1 MEKADAGTLG
11 RAPKC
16 NGGPECTVQYYTGE
30 FFLATSPGWVKA
42 ASFGLLSADSRYVD
56 IILTQGWDDCMPTQ
70 QPAQG
75 VYPVD
80 GLLHWMLE
88 SSGQSSGFL
97 ARRNWTGSGAARLA
111 DAVDQGGEE
120 HNWWDVLDL
129 STCDDGATASSDA
142 PCLVQGYQ
150 PSVQLKSF
158 LMLYISTTFAIVA
171 YLHAGYRTWERMQS
185 ENFKTTLRV
194 LFPHHIDSE
203 KQHIAMIAAWCRQ
216 VSLRDDGTHKQGSG
230 DKGAKSMH
238 ERFADFFNE
247 ELGIKAKYTGT
258 GNERFGVD
266 SSIEADVHAKHPE
279 YREVNPWLCRNAFVL
294 KFKPF
299 LQKMN
304 ASAFEKSDSVGGAH
318 ARGCAP
324 FCHKLLCRD
333 FNKTVCEELFE
344 QISGRDEYV
353 SLDELQE
360 FILFFHEDHDSDD
373 ESDNDDS
380 PRAFNEQDALE
391 YVQQHTEFAELVE
404 GIEGGDRTYPISG
417 VTALADVAM
426 GGPDKVV
433 RSWGRIMLTALLQ
446 SVVVIA
452 PLILPC
458 VMAWLRVRET
468 AESDDIYTTASI
480 PLVGST
486 ADYQTFSFSLA
497 AATVVSGMA
506 ESVAYV
512 VSQREM
518 LQPRDYQHKCL
529 IEWLSI
535 VSAFVNA
542 VFNVFYMVSLLVT
555 LAHLVQLVILVIL
568 ALTVDPCRAL
578 AAVLAAFTLLLY
590 IKNSISSLRK
600 VQSALKK
607 QITENYI
614 KRQARRQAEAAEE
627 METTEKDE
635 EGTSRTGRGGS
646 AGGSAPHT
654 ISIAAE
660 AKNAGIAKSSLQKLD
675 AIVDDELERAGF
687 STCSLVQWVCV
698 TLACA
703 VLLVS
708 VVLTA
713 QKLFFQADQQ
723 GAAQLVASSF
733 SSICVVFT
741 QLGKKSKEEKQI
753 QKSLARVRWPRW
765 ICIAARYVVDAFG
778 SRP

>member
-1 MEKADAGTLG
+1 MEKADAGTVG

-56 IILTQGWDDCMPTQ
+56 ITLAQGWDDCLPTQ
-70 QPAQG
+70 QPSQG
-75 VYPVD
+75 VHAVD

-88 SSGQSSGFL
+88 SSGQSGGFL
-97 ARRNWTGSGAARLA
+97 ARLNWTRTGAAGLL
-111 DAVDQGGEE
+111 DAVDPGDEE

-129 STCDDGATASSDA
+129 STCADGATASSDA
-142 PCLVQGYQ
+142 PCLVQGYE

-158 LMLYISTTFAIVA
+158 LLLYISTTFSIVA
-171 YLHAGYRTWERMQS
+171 YLHTGYRTWERMQS

-194 LFPHHIDSE
+194 LFPRQFDSE
-203 KQHIAMIAAWCRQ
+203 KHHIAMIAAWCRKM
-216 VSLRDDGTHKQGSG
+216 VLRDDGNR
-230 DKGAKSMH
+230 GARSIH
-238 ERFADFFNE
+238 ERFADFFND

-266 SSIEADVHAKHPE
+266 SSMEADMHAQHPE
-279 YREVNPWLCRNAFVL
+279 FREVNPWLSRNAFVL

-299 LQKMN
+299 LHQMN
-304 ASAFEKSDSVGGAH
+304 VSAFEKSASAGGAH
-318 ARGCAP
+318 SRGCAP

-333 FNKTVCEELFE
+333 FNKTVCEGLFE
-344 QISGRDEYV
+344 KISGRDEYV

-360 FILFFHEDHDSDD
+360 FILFFHEDYDSDG
-373 ESDNDDS
+373 ESDNDDM
-380 PRAFNEQDALE
+380 PRAISDQDALE

-417 VTALADVAM
+417 VSALADVAM

-452 PLILPC
+452 PLLLPC
-458 VMAWLRVRET
+458 VMAWLRARET
-468 AESDDIYTTASI
+468 LESDCIYTTESI

-486 ADYQTFSFSLA
+486 ADYQKFSFSLA

-506 ESVAYV
+506 ESMAYIV
-512 VSQREM
+512 GHREM
-518 LQPRDYQHKCL
+518 LRPREYQNKFL
-529 IEWLSI
+529 IEWLSVASAL
-535 VSAFVNA
+535 VST
-542 VFNVFYMVSLLVT
+542 VFNGFYMLSLLVT

-568 ALTVDPCRAL
+568 ALTVDPCRTL
-578 AAVLAAFTLLLY
+578 AAVLAAFTLYLY

-600 VQSALKK
+600 VQRALKK

-614 KRQARRQAEAAEE
+614 RRQAKRQAETAEE
-627 METTEKDE
+627 VETMEQDE
-635 EGTSRTGRGGS
+635 GGVPRKGRGGS
-646 AGGSAPHT
+646 AGGSAPYT
-654 ISIAAE
+654 KSIAADAE
-660 AKNAGIAKSSLQKLD
+660 NAGIPKSSLQKLE

-687 STCSLVQWVCV
+687 STCSLVLWMCV
-698 TLACA
+698 TLACT

-723 GAAQLVASSF
+723 GPAQLVASSF

-741 QLGKKSKEEKQI
+741 QLGKKRKEEKQTRSI
-753 QKSLARVRWPRW
+753 SFP
-765 ICIAARYVVDAFG
+765 
-778 SRP
+778 